1 MRKQLQTWDN
11 RSEFEYE
18 GSVAEGT
25 QIFYGTGQESYI
37 SKAQYQALLQHF
49 AGRTVKCG
57 TSRTNPPEDSVGAWL
72 QKYVQNRTL
81 ASYVCAIL
89 ITEKYA
95 AKGNARWT
103 ISFK

>member
-1 MRKQLQTWDN
+1 MRKRLQTWDG

-25 QIFYGTGQESYI
+25 RIYYGTEQESYI

-49 AGRTVKCG
+49 RGRTVKCG
-57 TSRTNPPEDSVGAWL
+57 TSRTKPPVDSVGAWL
-72 QKYVQNRTL
+72 QSYVQNRTL

-89 ITEKYA
+89 IAEGYA
-95 AKGNARWT
+95 IKGNIRWT